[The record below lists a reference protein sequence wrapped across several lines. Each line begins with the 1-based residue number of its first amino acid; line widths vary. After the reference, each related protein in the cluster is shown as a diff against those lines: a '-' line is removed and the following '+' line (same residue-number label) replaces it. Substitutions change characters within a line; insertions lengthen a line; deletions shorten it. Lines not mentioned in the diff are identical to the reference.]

1 MVNFSV
7 AKGNFAVFVQFF
19 FPWEMSFIGFPRHL
33 SALSF
38 LRALNKKSWRIGDGE
53 IASLHHFP
61 DATAP
66 HGADT
71 RQAQTAGTELLGSK
85 LATGYLHDVVLSQ
98 GSKKAI

>member
-1 MVNFSV
+1 MRMLRLWSIFFV
-7 AKGNFAVFVQFF
+7 AKDNFAVFVQFF

-38 LRALNKKSWRIGDGE
+38 LRALNKKSSRIGDGE

-66 HGADT
+66 QGAGT
-71 RQAQTAGTELLGSK
+71 RQAQTAGTE
-85 LATGYLHDVVLSQ
+85 
-98 GSKKAI
+98 

>member
-1 MVNFSV
+1 MHQKRQMQPWGSYEDAPFVVNFFCGQRQLCCLCPV
-7 AKGNFAVFVQFF
+7 F

-38 LRALNKKSWRIGDGE
+38 LRALNKKSSRIGDDE

-66 HGADT
+66 QGAGT
-71 RQAQTAGTELLGSK
+71 RQAQTAGTE
-85 LATGYLHDVVLSQ
+85 
-98 GSKKAI
+98 